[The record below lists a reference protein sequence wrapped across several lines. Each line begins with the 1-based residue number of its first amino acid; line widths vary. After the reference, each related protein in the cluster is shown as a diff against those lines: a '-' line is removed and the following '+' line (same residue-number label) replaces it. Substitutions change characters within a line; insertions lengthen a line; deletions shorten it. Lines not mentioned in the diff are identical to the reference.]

1 MPETVPKSPLDAR
14 TVNAVTRTDTKMNGT
29 VGRCIQNAGALRPP
43 ALDDPGFGKV
53 PAVRIA
59 RRNDGEVRS
68 YRVCKRYAGR
78 RHAAMVWYDDNIA
91 GNASSVLNQGALGL
105 SLNIARQQQTVVPGR
120 YSKHARGRIA

>member
-78 RHAAMVWYDDNIA
+78 RHAAMVWDNDNIRVKRRLA
-91 GNASSVLNQGALGL
+91 PYERTFGCCF
-105 SLNIARQQQTVVPGR
+105 NIPGQQQGVRPCR
-120 YSKHARGRIA
+120 NSKHTG